1 LISSPS
7 LQILSTL
14 GGLLAGTVIVFLAPR
29 LVSYRLSQRV
39 PLPPT
44 RVLIPVVGAWWG
56 RWRPVYSSGL
66 EILSAGVF
74 LALSIRYGSDI
85 KLLVGALYSSLLLT
99 VAAIDLDHRLVLN
112 RLSYPGVVLAL
123 LGSLLWPGIGVVSA
137 LLGAVV
143 GLAIFLVLQVLGRGA
158 LGVGDM
164 KLALLIGAMRG
175 FPDVFNAL
183 LLGTLLG
190 GLAAAF
196 LLIVMRKGRK
206 ASIAY
211 GPYLAAGAILS
222 FFV

>member
-29 LVSYRLSQRV
+29 LVSYRLSQGV
-39 PLPPT
+39 PLPPA

>member
-1 LISSPS
+1 LVSSPS

-29 LVSYRLSQRV
+29 LVAYRLSQRV

-44 RVLIPVVGAWWG
+44 RVLIPLVGAWWG

-85 KLLVGALYSSLLLT
+85 KLLVGALYSTLLLT
-99 VAAIDLDHRLVLN
+99 IAAIDLDHRLVLN

-123 LGSLLWPGIGVVSA
+123 IGSLLWPGIGLVSA

-143 GLAIFLVLQVLGRGA
+143 GLGIFLVLQVLGRGS

>member
-1 LISSPS
+1 VTERLPIVLPMLAVPSAPLQADTAFSVAHSLFQGRFWSSSVVPA
-7 LQILSTL
+7 LR
-14 GGLLAGTVIVFLAPR
+14 AGFGSWWWA
-29 LVSYRLSQRV
+29 
-39 PLPPT
+39 
-44 RVLIPVVGAWWG
+44 VVGA
-56 RWRPVYSSGL
+56 
-66 EILSAGVF
+66 A
-74 LALSIRYGSDI
+74 
-85 KLLVGALYSSLLLT
+85 
-99 VAAIDLDHRLVLN
+99 VLG
-112 RLSYPGVVLAL
+112 PL
-123 LGSLLWPGIGVVSA
+123 LGSLLWPGIGLVSA

-143 GLAIFLVLQVLGRGA
+143 GLAIFLVLQVLGRGS

>member
-1 LISSPS
+1 
-7 LQILSTL
+7 
-14 GGLLAGTVIVFLAPR
+14 
-29 LVSYRLSQRV
+29 
-39 PLPPT
+39 
-44 RVLIPVVGAWWG
+44 VLIPVVGAWWG

>member
-1 LISSPS
+1 MVSSPS

-29 LVSYRLSQRV
+29 LVSYRLSQRA
-39 PLPPT
+39 PLPPA
-44 RVLIPVVGAWWG
+44 RVLIPLVGAWWG
-56 RWRPVYSSGL
+56 RWRPAYSSGL

-85 KLLVGALYSSLLLT
+85 KLLVGALYSILLLT
-99 VAAIDLDHRLVLN
+99 IAAIDLDHRLVLN

-123 LGSLLWPGIGVVSA
+123 LGSLLWPGIGLVSA

-143 GLAIFLVLQVLGRGA
+143 GLAIFLVLQVLGRGS